1 MAEQLKDWYP
11 SSNQLIDPAKLE
23 QAFRE
28 VLRLHYAQRDK
39 VNDLH
44 QKVNSP
50 TVAGTKASQVPV
62 NTASITN
69 ILGLPIFPSDT
80 TQLLDGTKLTW
91 VAASRRF
98 EFLP

>member
-11 SSNQLIDPAKLE
+11 SANQLTDPAKLE

-28 VLRLHYAQRDK
+28 VLRLHYSERGRVDGLHAK
-39 VNDLH
+39 VNTPAKL
-44 QKVNSP
+44 VP
-50 TVAGTKASQVPV
+50 PPSQSQ
-62 NTASITN
+62 TASITN

-80 TQLLDGTKLTW
+80 TQLADGTKLTW
-91 VAASRRF
+91 VAASKRF

>member
-50 TVAGTKASQVPV
+50 TVAR
-62 NTASITN
+62 
-69 ILGLPIFPSDT
+69 LGSSPSLSTCPRTSAPSLMSDM
-80 TQLLDGTKLTW
+80 GS
-91 VAASRRF
+91 AG
-98 EFLP
+98 